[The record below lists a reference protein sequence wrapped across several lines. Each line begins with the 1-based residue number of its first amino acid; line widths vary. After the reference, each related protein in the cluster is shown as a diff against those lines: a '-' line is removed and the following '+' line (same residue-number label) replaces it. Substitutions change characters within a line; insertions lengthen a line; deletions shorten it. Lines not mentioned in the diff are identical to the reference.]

1 MKEDSAIA
9 LTPES
14 LRWLQSFDP
23 LTQAATLKQLR
34 WLNTARPEQITPK
47 GDWRFWLILAG
58 RGWGKTKTG
67 VEDAAWYGMTTPGAR
82 IALIGPT
89 TSDCRDTIVEGVS
102 GLLTALPPEMVLG
115 WNRSLGE
122 LHLSNG
128 THYKTF
134 SAEEPE
140 RLRGPQFHRAYCD
153 ELAAWARPETWD
165 MLMFGLR
172 LGENPQCVITTT
184 PKPVPLI
191 RQLMAR
197 RGKDVI
203 VTHGKTIDNQA
214 NLAPNFVAHLVDK
227 YGGTRL
233 GRQELDAEILDDT
246 PGALWRRSDIDEQ
259 RVKETPELV
268 RIVVAI
274 DPAVSSKENS
284 DETGIVCAA
293 KGIDRQFYV
302 LDDLSGILTPDGWG
316 REAVSIYKRRKADR
330 VIGEVNNGG
339 DLIESNLRSID
350 RNVSYKGVRASRG
363 KAIRAEPIAALYE
376 QKKVHHVGAFPLL
389 EDQMCM
395 FTTDFDRTKMK
406 YSPDRL
412 DALVWAMHELAIEDS
427 PGDNILE
434 FYRKKDAEN
443 SKKN

>member
-1 MKEDSAIA
+1 
-9 LTPES
+9 
-14 LRWLQSFDP
+14 
-23 LTQAATLKQLR
+23 
-34 WLNTARPEQITPK
+34 
-47 GDWRFWLILAG
+47 
-58 RGWGKTKTG
+58 
-67 VEDAAWYGMTTPGAR
+67 
-82 IALIGPT
+82 
-89 TSDCRDTIVEGVS
+89 
-102 GLLTALPPEMVLG
+102 MVLG